1 MYVAEVR
8 VELKK
13 GVADPEGKNTKK
25 ALDLLGFDKVIGVKT
40 STFFIIELDVG
51 SADEARAMA
60 KEMSVKLLANPVIHI
75 PVINIRE
82 VQD

>member
-25 ALDLLGFDKVIGVKT
+25 ALDLLGFDKVVDVRT
-40 STFFIIELDVG
+40 SRYFIIELDVG
-51 SADEARAMA
+51 SAEEAMAMA

>member
-25 ALDLLGFDKVIGVKT
+25 ALDLLGFDKVVDVRT
-40 STFFIIELDVG
+40 STFFIIELDVN
-51 SADEARAMA
+51 SAEEARAMA
-60 KEMSVKLLANPVIHI
+60 EEMSVKLLSNPVIHI

-82 VQD
+82 V